1 MNFTSGSFFVFIFIF
16 FLVWPWARKENA
28 RRWTIISIASL
39 VFYGWFD
46 WRFIFLLLGSAV
58 IDFVAASK
66 IEKDRHRKKW
76 LIVSIVGNLGALA
89 TFKYADFGVS
99 QLNSMSSML
108 GYEPMALPG
117 FILPIGISFYTFQS
131 MSYTIDV
138 YRRQMVTTKSFWHFF
153 SYLSMFPQLVA
164 GPIVRAK
171 ELLPQ
176 LATPGK
182 YSAEGRES
190 GLRRIALGFFQ
201 KVVIADNCAP
211 VVNELFQQNLSDQG
225 AAAWVASAL
234 FGIQIYADFAGYS
247 NIAIGIAKWCGYHF
261 PDNFRHPYLASGFRD
276 FWGRWHITLSTWFRD
291 YVYIPLG
298 GSRKGEGRGL
308 VNAMFTMIIS
318 GLWHGANMT
327 FIVWGTFHG
336 TCLCV
341 ERLLG
346 SRIRLPQ
353 TIFVKF
359 LQRAILLLLV
369 VFGWMIFRAENIEQ
383 VRIMGESMIFHPLTG
398 DVSIQSGLMINMYVA
413 IIGFVL
419 IECAAITRKTSR
431 PNANTRVWLARAAI
445 VSAIFCS
452 VFLRG
457 PGDDF
462 IYFQF

>member
-1 MNFTSGSFFVFIFIF
+1 MNFASGTFFVFIAIF
-16 FLVWPWARKENA
+16 FIVWPWARKEND
-28 RRWTIISIASL
+28 RRWTVITIASL

-46 WRFIFLLLGSAV
+46 WRFIFLLVGSAV

-66 IEKDRHRKKW
+66 IEKESHRKKW
-76 LIVSIVGNLGALA
+76 LIVSIIGNLGALA
-89 TFKYADFGVS
+89 TFKYADFGVL
-99 QLNSMSSML
+99 QINSASSLL

-117 FILPIGISFYTFQS
+117 FVLPIGISFYTFQS

-138 YRRQMVTTKSFWHFF
+138 YRRQMKTADNFWHFF

-190 GLRRIALGFFQ
+190 GLRRMALGFFQ

-211 VVNELFQQNLSDQG
+211 IVNELFQQDLTDQG
-225 AAAWVASAL
+225 AAAWIASAL

-247 NIAIGIAKWCGYHF
+247 NIAIGIAKWCGYQF
-261 PDNFRHPYLASGFRD
+261 PDNFRHPYLASGFKD

-298 GSRKGEGRGL
+298 GSRKGESRGII
-308 VNAMFTMIIS
+308 NAMFTMTVS

-327 FIVWGTFHG
+327 FIMWGAFHG

-346 SRIRLPQ
+346 NRIKLPQ
-353 TIFVKF
+353 TIFVKL
-359 LQRAILLLLV
+359 LQRVLFLLLV
-369 VFGWMIFRAENIEQ
+369 VFGWMIFRAENMAQ
-383 VRIMGESMIFHPLTG
+383 VGIMGESMLFHPFGG
-398 DVSIQSGLMINMYVA
+398 DVSINSVLIINMCVA
-413 IIGFVL
+413 LIGFFL
-419 IECAAITRKTSR
+419 IECAAIWRTITATRPYAGS
-431 PNANTRVWLARAAI
+431 WLARLAI
-445 VSAIFCS
+445 ITAIFCS